1 MVVAVLTAVFR
12 LPGTQSLKDKRS
24 VVQSL
29 VRRTARRYRVSAAEV
44 GRQDDVRCAEV
55 AVAVVSG
62 DGRHAEQVLQ
72 AALRFIETSYP
83 VEYIGGG
90 VEQR

>member
-1 MVVAVLTAVFR
+1 LVVAVLTALFR
-12 LPGTQSLKDKRS
+12 VPAAQSLKDKRS

-29 VRRTARRYRVSAAEV
+29 VRRTAQRYRVSAAEV
-44 GRQDDVRCAEV
+44 GHLDDVRRAEV

-72 AALRFIETSYP
+72 AALRFMEESYP
-83 VEYIGGG
+83 VELISGG

>member
-1 MVVAVLTAVFR
+1 MVVAVLTAEFR
-12 LPGTQSLKDKRS
+12 VPAAQSLKDKRS

-29 VRRTARRYRVSAAEV
+29 VRRTAQRYRVSAAEV
-44 GRQDDVRCAEV
+44 GHLDDGRRTEV
-55 AVAVVSG
+55 AVAIVSG

>member
-1 MVVAVLTAVFR
+1 MVVAVLTAEFR
-12 LPGTQSLKDKRS
+12 VPAAQSLKDKRS

-29 VRRTARRYRVSAAEV
+29 VRRTAQRYRVSAAEV
-44 GRQDDVRCAEV
+44 GHLDDVRRTEV
-55 AVAVVSG
+55 AVAIVSG

>member
-1 MVVAVLTAVFR
+1 MVVAVLTALFR
-12 LPGTQSLKDKRS
+12 VPTAQSLKDKRS
-24 VVQSL
+24 IVQSL
-29 VRRTARRYRVSAAEV
+29 VRRTAQRYRVSAAEV
-44 GRQDDVRCAEV
+44 GHLDDVRCAEV
-55 AVAVVSG
+55 AMAVVSG

-72 AALRFIETSYP
+72 AALRFIEQTYP